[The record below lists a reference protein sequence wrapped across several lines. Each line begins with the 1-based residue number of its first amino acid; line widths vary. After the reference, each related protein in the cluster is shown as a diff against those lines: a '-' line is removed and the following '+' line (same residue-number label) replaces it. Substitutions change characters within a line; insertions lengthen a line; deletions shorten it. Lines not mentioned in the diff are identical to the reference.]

1 MIWTVSL
8 PCLLYQPCTFQFQK
22 NLISTLNLIGGLCV
36 EAKFAKLVKVIFR
49 VIRYDQQN
57 LLLFFR
63 GNILRI
69 KYFLED
75 RTHWNKNKD
84 FRIINVFV
92 IANIFAQRKNILA
105 LFYQKIGE
113 RSLLKVFHPNT
124 GPKHPR
130 ICFLGEIFLDPP
142 TTHR

>member
-1 MIWTVSL
+1 MISTVSL

-22 NLISTLNLIGGLCV
+22 ILISTLNLIGGLCV
-36 EAKFAKLVKVIFR
+36 EAKSAKLVNIIFWI
-49 VIRYDQQN
+49 IRNDQKN

-63 GNILRI
+63 GNILWI

-75 RTHWNKNKD
+75 WTHWNKNKD
-84 FRIINVFV
+84 FRIIYIFV